1 MNFFESFS
9 NPFRHNFGFSMPYL
23 GELGRR
29 ETPEPKDV
37 KDIPLS
43 ERLAKLMENETYKK
57 IFNALE
63 AEELKKAKKLAQKI
77 WEEIGEKIS
86 GSSSEKLPTG
96 EELLEICQLKVSRNV
111 ADLLLKACFSDEEM
125 DTSAKHL
132 FDRSKPLSKNNH
144 DMIQIAIWLRR
155 KDSEMTDYLFGPRK
169 KVFQTFLAR
178 NLTDFANSIG
188 HTIMEDPRAI
198 LRYGIRCFDEQEDP
212 DYSFIARQAD
222 AWVKRFLE
230 PKRMKLLLSEK
241 TVKSSIP
248 NSRIHKEA
256 IRYQNSFKETLLDY
270 LKNAPSYVQ
279 NVFNVLIPYMDK
291 MEIRMQEKIWESLF
305 QKLDGNPQ
313 TQKDAVA
320 HISRFLEHS
329 NSDTAKKTFYSCFI
343 KNVPQDLRAEILG
356 QFSPKILTKYWN
368 NFHHSEKSF
377 IHSKVKTKLGNEY
390 LLWYMFRQGKISND
404 ELFAKLKKLNLEK
417 YRSVIFADK
426 KDMDTSLFIRM
437 ASYLAPSKNYF
448 WRWVI
453 SFRNIPEFEHELASI
468 YPLLPKEIKDN
479 QLYVVAMNNHFN
491 LIQQCAFNEDTSSL
505 TNLKKILGKNSFWHS
520 LTKGNNSGFRFLCK
534 REKRWVL
541 KSLSDLPLEQQQLLF
556 TTPNEEGK
564 TVLDVCP
571 ENFRRMVDE
580 NIFNNVRVK
589 SKTSE
594 EKREPKKQEESEMLS
609 PSNFVDENKEKAPFP
624 RHIIR
629 LQSFKDDL
637 ERFDTNPDLQKD
649 VEEAIEILS
658 TMSKKRMQLE
668 LRESFKNHHKL
679 NRTPCFVRNIRG
691 NNYRL
696 GYCVQG
702 DVDKNEGKIAFLFFW
717 SHEEYNNK
725 LWDSTEFLVKQ
736 AHLLMEQTPNVP
748 PVPPI
753 PPIPS
758 NTGNSGR

>member
-9 NPFRHNFGFSMPYL
+9 NPFERGFGPSVPTFEDIRKR
-23 GELGRR
+23 GELRN
-29 ETPEPKDV
+29 V
-37 KDIPLS
+37 IDIPLS
-43 ERLAKLMENETYKK
+43 ERLAGLMADETYENE
-57 IFNALE
+57 
-63 AEELKKAKKLAQKI
+63 ELRKAKKLAKKI
-77 WEEIGEKIS
+77 CEEIKEKIS
-86 GSSSEKLPTG
+86 GFSSKKLPTE
-96 EELLEICQLKVSRNV
+96 EELLEFTQLKFSRNT
-111 ADLLLKACFSDEEM
+111 ADLFLRAFFSDKEM
-125 DTSAKHL
+125 EMSIKNL
-132 FDRSKPLSKNNH
+132 FDRSKPLSKTCRN
-144 DMIQIAIWLRR
+144 MIQIAIWLRR
-155 KDSEMTDYLFGPRK
+155 KDIEATHQLFGTRK

-178 NLTDFANSIG
+178 GLTDFTDSIG
-188 HTIMEDPRAI
+188 HTMTEDPRAI
-198 LRYGIRCFDEQEDP
+198 LRYGIICFKEKEDS

-222 AWVKRFLE
+222 AWVKQFLD
-230 PKRMKLLLSEK
+230 PTRMKLLLSAKAMK
-241 TVKSSIP
+241 TSAQDSQTRQ
-248 NSRIHKEA
+248 N

-329 NSDTAKKTFYSCFI
+329 NSDTAKKTFYSCFV

-368 NFHHSEKSF
+368 NFRHLEKSF

-404 ELFAKLKKLNLEK
+404 ELFAKFKKLNLEK

-491 LIQQCAFNEDTSSL
+491 LIQQCAFNEDTNSL
-505 TNLKKILGKNSFWHS
+505 ANLKKILGKDSFWHS

-534 REKRWVL
+534 REKRWIL
-541 KSLSDLPLEQQQLLF
+541 KSLSDLPLEQQKVLF
-556 TTPNEEGK
+556 TTPNDEGK

-571 ENFRRMVDE
+571 ENFRRMIEE

-594 EKREPKKQEESEMLS
+594 EKREPKKQEDSEMLPTS
-609 PSNFVDENKEKAPFP
+609 DFVDENKEKAPFP

-725 LWDSTEFLVKQ
+725 LWDNTEFLVKQ
-736 AHLLMEQTPNVP
+736 AHLLMDQTPNVP